1 MKAIIDCDP
10 GVDDALA
17 ILLALTDPKS
27 EILAYVPQFGNTSLD
42 NAYNNILKIYG
53 VLDRHVTEH
62 DPEMERF
69 PALKQE
75 KKPLLIR
82 GAAGPLDGPGH
93 SAAYFHGKDG
103 EYILFISQP
112 WIDHFP
118 DIALA
123 LQAWAILPKSTWTFR
138 YHPSSRSRI
147 YSTSQIPPSQASNIP

>member
-17 ILLALTDPKS
+17 ILLALTDADS
-27 EILAYVPQFGNTSLD
+27 EILAYIPQFGNTSLD

-53 VLDRHVTEH
+53 VLDRHVQDH

-69 PALKQE
+69 PALKQA

-82 GAAGPLDGPGH
+82 GADGPLAGPAH

-103 EYILFISQP
+103 EHRTCTL
-112 WIDHFP
+112 
-118 DIALA
+118 
-123 LQAWAILPKSTWTFR
+123 
-138 YHPSSRSRI
+138 
-147 YSTSQIPPSQASNIP
+147 

>member
-17 ILLALTDPKS
+17 ILLALTDPNS

-62 DPEMERF
+62 DPEMHRF
-69 PALKQE
+69 PALKQS
-75 KKPLLIR
+75 KKPLLIK
-82 GAAGPLDGPGH
+82 GAPGPLAGPGH

-103 EYILFISQP
+103 ELEIRSV
-112 WIDHFP
+112 FP
-118 DIALA
+118 
-123 LQAWAILPKSTWTFR
+123 
-138 YHPSSRSRI
+138 
-147 YSTSQIPPSQASNIP
+147 